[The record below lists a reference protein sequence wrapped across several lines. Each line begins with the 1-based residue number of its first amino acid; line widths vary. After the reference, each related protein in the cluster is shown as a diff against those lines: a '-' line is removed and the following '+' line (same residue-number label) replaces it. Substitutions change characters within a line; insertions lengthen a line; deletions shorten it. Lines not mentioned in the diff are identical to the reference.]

1 MMKRVKNKIM
11 LDMVNIKRVDIKEE
25 TTLTLTQIV
34 SPKVTINMVVII
46 NQNSEVPAKL
56 IGEENKEKPVG
67 YKKESMKLLIKSNLH
82 LWIVLEVWKVLK
94 LSKVLEIN

>member
-25 TTLTLTQIV
+25 TTLTLIV